1 MKKKTAGILLG
12 ILMLSASLAGCGT
25 NEATEAASESAQTE
39 GEGTG
44 EITEDGEKTEDVG
57 ADAQENSGESE
68 AAEENAEK
76 TDEQESEDED
86 TENPEE
92 AEEDEPAQKVAVLL
106 PDEENWSV
114 DAEALESNLEEDGYE
129 PVVYYAEGD
138 VSRQVSQIQ
147 ELTEESVAA
156 FIIAPVDPY
165 GLPAVL
171 SDVREAD
178 IPVFSYD
185 ELIMDTNAVNYYT
198 AFGGRQVGRQ
208 IGEEIV
214 KRQELDTLREEKES
228 RTIEFFMGSID
239 DSQAL
244 FLYNGL
250 MEVLQPYL
258 DDGTLECPSGK
269 ISFDDTGLLRWS
281 TSLAESRMQEI
292 MEEFYEEGEAPDIIC
307 TGFDKAA
314 LQIEEVLDQA
324 GILPGS
330 DEWPM
335 ITGAG
340 CEAEAVKSIASGRMD
355 FSIFMDPREMAA
367 RCEDMVDAY
376 LGREEDPDADEPE
389 VNDYESYDNGVKI
402 VGAYLCE
409 SQVIDGD
416 NYEILIDNGFYTED
430 EVIPEMTPTPTPEA
444 EEPSPTPTERPERRT
459 TPVPSED
466 EPEITE
472 APSRKEEEPEATEAP
487 AQEDEPET
495 TEAPSREEEEPET
508 TKAPGSASSSR
519 ASAAEKEE
527 DA

>member
-12 ILMLSASLAGCGT
+12 ILLASVSLAGCGE

-39 GEGTG
+39 GEGSG
-44 EITEDGEKTEDVG
+44 EITEDGEKTEDAGVNG
-57 ADAQENSGESE
+57 DKKTEKNKEEKKENGEADSE
-68 AAEENAEK
+68 DKAAEEEEE
-76 TDEQESEDED
+76 TEDE
-86 TENPEE
+86 
-92 AEEDEPAQKVAVLL
+92 EDALKVAVLL
-106 PDEENWSV
+106 PDEEEWSV

-129 PVVYYAEGD
+129 PLIDYAEGD

-147 ELTEESVAA
+147 ELTEEKVAA

-165 GLPAVL
+165 GLPDVL
-171 SDVREAD
+171 ADVKEAD

-214 KRQELDTLREEKES
+214 ERQELDKVREEKGS
-228 RTIEFFMGSID
+228 RTIEFFMGSLD

-269 ISFDDTGLLRWS
+269 LSFDDTGLLRWS
-281 TSLAESRMQEI
+281 GSLAESRMQETL
-292 MEEFYEEGEAPDIIC
+292 EEYYETREAPDIIC
-307 TGFDKAA
+307 TGFDEAA
-314 LQIEEVLDQA
+314 LQICSVLDQHGIAA
-324 GILPGS
+324 GS
-330 DEWPM
+330 EAWPM
-335 ITGAG
+335 ITGVG
-340 CEAEAVKSIASGRMD
+340 CDAEAVKSIASGRLA

-376 LGREEDPDADEPE
+376 LVREEDPEAEEPE

-409 SQVIDGD
+409 SQVIDAD
-416 NYEILIDNGFYTED
+416 NYEILIDNGYYTED
-430 EVIPEMTPTPTPEA
+430 EVTPEATPTPTPE
-444 EEPSPTPTERPERRT
+444 PSPTPEQ
-459 TPVPSED
+459 D
-466 EPEITE
+466 
-472 APSRKEEEPEATEAP
+472 
-487 AQEDEPET
+487 
-495 TEAPSREEEEPET
+495 
-508 TKAPGSASSSR
+508 
-519 ASAAEKEE
+519 
-527 DA
+527 

>member
-12 ILMLSASLAGCGT
+12 ILLASVSLAGCGE

-39 GEGTG
+39 GEGSG
-44 EITEDGEKTEDVG
+44 EITEDGEKTEDAGVNG
-57 ADAQENSGESE
+57 DKKTEKNKEEKKENGEADSE
-68 AAEENAEK
+68 DKAAEEEEE
-76 TDEQESEDED
+76 TEDE
-86 TENPEE
+86 
-92 AEEDEPAQKVAVLL
+92 EDALKVAVLL
-106 PDEENWSV
+106 PDEDEWSV

-129 PVVYYAEGD
+129 PLIDYAEGD

-147 ELTEESVAA
+147 ELTEEKVAA

-165 GLPAVL
+165 GLPDVL
-171 SDVREAD
+171 ADVKEAD

-214 KRQELDTLREEKES
+214 ERQELDKVREEKGS
-228 RTIEFFMGSID
+228 RTIEFFMGSLD

-269 ISFDDTGLLRWS
+269 LSFDDTGLLRWS
-281 TSLAESRMQEI
+281 GSLAESRMQETL
-292 MEEFYEEGEAPDIIC
+292 EEYYETGEAPDIIC
-307 TGFDKAA
+307 TGFDEAA
-314 LQIEEVLDQA
+314 LQICSVLDQHGIAA
-324 GILPGS
+324 GS
-330 DEWPM
+330 EAWPM
-335 ITGAG
+335 ITGVG
-340 CEAEAVKSIASGRMD
+340 CDAEAVKSIASGRLA

-376 LGREEDPDADEPE
+376 LVREEDPEAEEPE

-409 SQVIDGD
+409 SQVIDAD
-416 NYEILIDNGFYTED
+416 NYEILIDNGYYTED
-430 EVIPEMTPTPTPEA
+430 EVTPEATPTPTPE
-444 EEPSPTPTERPERRT
+444 PSPTPEPTPTLEPTSTPEPMS
-459 TPVPSED
+459 TPKVTSKPTPTPTPD
-466 EPEITE
+466 
-472 APSRKEEEPEATEAP
+472 EEESTPTPEEKKAERTKLKMADETE
-487 AQEDEPET
+487 QE
-495 TEAPSREEEEPET
+495 
-508 TKAPGSASSSR
+508 K
-519 ASAAEKEE
+519 
-527 DA
+527 